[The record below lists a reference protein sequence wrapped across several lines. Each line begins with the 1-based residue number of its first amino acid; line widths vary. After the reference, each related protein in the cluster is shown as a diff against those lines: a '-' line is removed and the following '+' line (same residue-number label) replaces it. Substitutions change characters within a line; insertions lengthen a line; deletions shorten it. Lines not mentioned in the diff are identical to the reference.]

1 MVGLQGRWTC
11 TCLMSDAGGARYAV
25 GVRMQAEAG
34 FENLSRLVM
43 LKCIQSMEEAAECL
57 QRWLDEMN
65 VA

>member
-1 MVGLQGRWTC
+1 M
-11 TCLMSDAGGARYAV
+11 MSDAGGARYAV